1 MCYGFNRERDNSNN
15 YLLKDKTTAQSDFHA
30 HWKKRCLEA
39 AELAYKAILAEKE
52 EQRKMAELERK
63 RERQEE
69 KRLKMKAKQL
79 MLQSAAGLEVDDED
93 DDNK

>member
-52 EQRKMAELERK
+52 LERK